1 MSLITNSQ
9 GTINVAILQIRKL
22 RRSANSHSSDKASIQ
37 SGRKETKLDLT
48 TGLANPGLQ
57 GISVHLYVKEKER
70 ANNLANLPPS
80 PQPRSGSSLNNITA
94 ANCFLLPRC
103 YRFGSQAPGLGGG
116 AEPEDCHCSPLGEG

>member
-1 MSLITNSQ
+1 MI
-9 GTINVAILQIRKL
+9 KL
-22 RRSANSHSSDKASIQ
+22 AFKVEE
-37 SGRKETKLDLT
+37 RKETKLDLT